1 MSNHVT
7 VAEPRARAE
16 RLGAYLLPGRSN
28 EPLRAIQQAVA
39 GEQAGLGTVWLSERF
54 GTKDMGTV
62 GGALAQATER
72 ITIGAAVT
80 HLQTRHPL
88 ALASLGITMQAL
100 SQERFVLGVG
110 RSIPILWKAWGLP
123 QTTNQVLIDGIDL
136 LRRLWTGERVR
147 YEGPLGS
154 YPSLQLV
161 DLPAVAPPP
170 VLLAAVGPV
179 SLRLA
184 GEHFDGAI
192 LHPFLTP
199 QAQQR
204 SADAIRSGARDAG
217 RDPGGV
223 RVVATV
229 VTAPDQSQQETDMR
243 VRARL
248 VTYLNSP
255 GLNESLVKANGW
267 ELSVLD
273 DVAQHPLIAPLGRRP
288 ADGVLDHSQL
298 VEVSRVVPDHWFEQ
312 AAAVGTA
319 AECAARLAEHLDA
332 GADDVIAH
340 GSPPD
345 LLGGTVAAVTAL
357 EQG

>member
-1 MSNHVT
+1 MSNRMT
-7 VAEPRARAE
+7 QLSRAD

-28 EPLRAIQQAVA
+28 EPLRAIEQAVA
-39 GEQAGLGTVWLSERF
+39 GEQAGLGSVWLSERF
-54 GTKDMGTV
+54 GTKDVATV

-72 ITIGAAVT
+72 VTLGAAVT
-80 HLQTRHPL
+80 HFQTRHPL

-110 RSIPILWKAWGLP
+110 RSIPVLWKAWGLP
-123 QTTNQVLIDGIDL
+123 PATNQVLIDGVDL
-136 LRRLWTGERVR
+136 LRSLWRGERVR
-147 YEGPLGS
+147 YDGPLGT

-170 VLLAAVGPV
+170 VLLAAIGPV
-179 SLRLA
+179 SLRMA

-204 SADAIRSGARDAG
+204 AVDAIRDGARDGG
-217 RDPGGV
+217 RDPGAV

-229 VTAPDQSQQETDMR
+229 VCAPDQSQEETDMR
-243 VRARL
+243 LRARL

-255 GLNESLVKANGW
+255 GLAESLVKANGW
-267 ELSVLD
+267 DLSVLD
-273 DVAQHPLIAPLGRRP
+273 DVAAHPLIAPLGRRP
-288 ADGVLDHSQL
+288 ADGVLDHAQL
-298 VEVSRVVPDHWFEQ
+298 VEVSRVVPEHWFEQ
-312 AAAVGTA
+312 AAAAGTA
-319 AECAARLAEHLDA
+319 AEVAARLAEHLDA
-332 GADDVIAH
+332 GADDIIIH

-345 LLGGTVAAVTAL
+345 LLGPTVAAVSAL
-357 EQG
+357 